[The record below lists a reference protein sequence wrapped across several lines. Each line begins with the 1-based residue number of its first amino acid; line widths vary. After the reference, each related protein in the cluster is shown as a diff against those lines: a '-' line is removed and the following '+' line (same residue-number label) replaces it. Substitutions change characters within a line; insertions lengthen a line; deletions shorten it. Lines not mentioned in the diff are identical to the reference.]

1 MTEIVPAMF
10 EHCARVYTAME
21 KDSKVEIDDNDTQ
34 MRVYEGH
41 LTRVFAKLELST
53 PYYTTIMKHLKR
65 MGCVEQI
72 RRGGG
77 SQTSK
82 WRLIKEPDAQAFD
95 AYAPPA
101 GRAAEP
107 HADAAS
113 GQDGTGNAG
122 CIGGATVM
130 FNMHEEE
137 LREYGTLEEKR
148 RYIAMKRAE
157 DPSWT
162 NTIFLPGRAKQG
174 LPYQE
179 NPITVA
185 ALMRNGRSG
194 FTKSWGAAVPC
205 KTRKRRRSH

>member
-1 MTEIVPAMF
+1 
-10 EHCARVYTAME
+10 
-21 KDSKVEIDDNDTQ
+21 
-34 MRVYEGH
+34 
-41 LTRVFAKLELST
+41 
-53 PYYTTIMKHLKR
+53 
-65 MGCVEQI
+65 
-72 RRGGG
+72 
-77 SQTSK
+77 
-82 WRLIKEPDAQAFD
+82 
-95 AYAPPA
+95 
-101 GRAAEP
+101 
-107 HADAAS
+107 
-113 GQDGTGNAG
+113 
-122 CIGGATVM
+122 M